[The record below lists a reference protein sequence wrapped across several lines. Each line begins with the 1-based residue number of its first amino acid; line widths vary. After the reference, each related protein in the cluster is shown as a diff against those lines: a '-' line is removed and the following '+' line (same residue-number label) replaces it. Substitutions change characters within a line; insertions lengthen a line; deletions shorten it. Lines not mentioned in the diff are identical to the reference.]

1 MATTGSEGGAAGAA
15 RAERLI
21 GELEPPHDPHPTAVA
36 FARIII
42 GLFPD
47 WFDFAP
53 GRFAVLA
60 GDRRGLKLVVTGPTP
75 DLAVFPTSDSLKS
88 RTSPIRRMSL
98 THRAGCTRSDSAS
111 TCRAGWCPRTCSR
124 CT

>member
-75 DLAVFPTSDSLKS
+75 DLAVFPTSDSRCMRCS
-88 RTSPIRRMSL
+88 YYSARTVESARMVL
-98 THRAGCTRSDSAS
+98 HYE
-111 TCRAGWCPRTCSR
+111 P
-124 CT
+124 